1 MIFVFLI
8 TSHVLKFDVICVV
21 ILILLVATST
31 LCCNGQGL
39 WDWGSNPSQGL
50 MN

>member
-8 TSHVLKFDVICVV
+8 ISHVLKFDVICVV
-21 ILILLVATST
+21 ILILLVAPST

-39 WDWGSNPSQGL
+39 WDLCSSPPQGL

>member
-1 MIFVFLI
+1 MIFVFFI
-8 TSHVLKFDVICVV
+8 ISHVLKFDVICVV
-21 ILILLVATST
+21 ILMLLVVTST

-39 WDWGSNPSQGL
+39 WDGVSNSPQGL